1 MKTKKIG
8 SIILFIITMLIY
20 IVIYYV
26 NKQLFFHSLRY
37 FGHIFLKLFYILLI
51 VFFFIFITNLF
62 LKPKTIIKYL
72 GRGSGIRGWI
82 ISIVAGIIS
91 MGSIYLWYPILS
103 DLREKGMS
111 EGLIAVFLY
120 NRAVKIPILP
130 VMIYYFGWAFVTLL
144 TFFMVLFS
152 ILLGIIM
159 DRSSIF

>member
-1 MKTKKIG
+1 M
-8 SIILFIITMLIY
+8 
-20 IVIYYV
+20 
-26 NKQLFFHSLRY
+26 
-37 FGHIFLKLFYILLI
+37 KLFYILLI

-82 ISIVAGIIS
+82 ISLVAGIIS
-91 MGSIYLWYPILS
+91 MGSIYLWYPMLS

-120 NRAVKIPILP
+120 SRAVKIPILP
-130 VMIYYFGWAFVTLL
+130 VMIYYFGWAFVVLM

-152 ILLGIIM
+152 IFLGIIM
-159 DRSSIF
+159 DRSSVL